1 MEDITK
7 LIKLAHKNITR
18 IKGKDYAPSAHELQ
32 TWIDEYLSKHNEG
45 DVTEKWSEKY
55 KRSIDCNNPKGFSQ
69 RAHCQG
75 RKKHETKESM
85 GADASGSFEPAFGG
99 EITKREIYKIHNSKK
114 YGKIYEALDASS
126 SGEYDV
132 PFPDKKRK
140 NPLSIGGPETIKKT
154 RAVKDKNF
162 PKWGGPGGVF
172 IKIKEKCKKFPYCN
186 QGDINAIEVLREAID
201 DASKKL
207 GIPRQEIENIV
218 LNQIKEIFI

>member
-75 RKKHETKESM
+75 RKKHETKESSEDFSPPPHETETYNKIMKSGKKSETKESM
-85 GADASGSFEPAFGG
+85 GADSSGSFEPAFGG

-114 YGKIYEALDASS
+114 YGKI
-126 SGEYDV
+126 
-132 PFPDKKRK
+132 
-140 NPLSIGGPETIKKT
+140 
-154 RAVKDKNF
+154 
-162 PKWGGPGGVF
+162 
-172 IKIKEKCKKFPYCN
+172 
-186 QGDINAIEVLREAID
+186 
-201 DASKKL
+201 
-207 GIPRQEIENIV
+207 
-218 LNQIKEIFI
+218 